1 MEVSI
6 KTDERTVMTHEWW
19 AGGVF
24 QAKSGPWVAYVRPRD
39 GSLGN
44 WWTAKRIKRE
54 TAERLVE
61 RKLLAMSEDTRK
73 TAKAITAQLKA
84 GQVLVKTNRMSGPIY
99 TLHPSGHDVM
109 VQAAEMVLENP
120 DVVMGNDGLL
130 PETPQTWWLNK

>member
-1 MEVSI
+1 MEI
-6 KTDERTVMTHEWW
+6 IDKTGSHTVLRHDCWR
-19 AGGVF
+19 GGVF
-24 QAKSGPWVAYVRPRD
+24 RVNDRKWRAYARPAD
-39 GSLGN
+39 GSLGE
-44 WWTAKRIKRE
+44 WWSATRVKRE